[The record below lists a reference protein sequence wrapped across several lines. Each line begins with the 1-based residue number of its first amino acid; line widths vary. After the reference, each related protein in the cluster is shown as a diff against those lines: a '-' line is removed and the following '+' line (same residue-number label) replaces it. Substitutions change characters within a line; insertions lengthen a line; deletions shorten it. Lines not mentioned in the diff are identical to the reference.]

1 MVVDPEAECLSL
13 GADTAEELKTKTT
26 DVITH
31 GRAHFHELGLLG
43 KWPQQPK
50 AKSVL
55 VKMHKR
61 NTRRKGSLRL
71 QPHWLGSLPL
81 SLSSRESAQLA
92 FSLGPVLPRRCPDVF
107 LGSTFHRG

>member
-43 KWPQQPK
+43 K
-50 AKSVL
+50 
-55 VKMHKR
+55 
-61 NTRRKGSLRL
+61 
-71 QPHWLGSLPL
+71 
-81 SLSSRESAQLA
+81 
-92 FSLGPVLPRRCPDVF
+92 
-107 LGSTFHRG
+107 